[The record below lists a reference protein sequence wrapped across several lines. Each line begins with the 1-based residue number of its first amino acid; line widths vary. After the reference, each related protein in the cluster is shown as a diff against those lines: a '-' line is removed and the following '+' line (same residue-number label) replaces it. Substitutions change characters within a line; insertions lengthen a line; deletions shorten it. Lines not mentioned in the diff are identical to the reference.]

1 MTTGFERSM
10 FSASAH
16 VLWKALRLPIVL
28 ALLLIEPIVNVVGG
42 LAFVGG
48 VLAAVA
54 FESSTVSA
62 RFPFLLVF
70 ALSVSFAALVVI
82 YHSLVVLL
90 VRD

>member
-1 MTTGFERSM
+1 MNGGAVHSM
-10 FSASAH
+10 FSTSARL
-16 VLWKALRLPIVL
+16 LWKAIRLPVVCV
-28 ALLLIEPIVNVVGG
+28 LLLIEPIINVLCG
-42 LAFVGG
+42 LAIVGG

-54 FESSTVSA
+54 FESSAVSA
-62 RFPFLLVF
+62 RFPFLLMF